1 MATKSLRDKKR
12 PKMFQLLNTLSC
24 KHIDHRTIRSKIGY
38 SFKEC
43 EEYILSFFPNAL
55 PNKLGMFKTQYKIN
69 GTIVGYVSM
78 YSGIQ
83 YIARIGN
90 DIDID

>member
-1 MATKSLRDKKR
+1 MATKPLRNRKR
-12 PKMFQLLNTLSC
+12 PKTFQLLSSLSV
-24 KHIDHRTIRSKIGY
+24 KEIDHRTIRSKIDY

-55 PNKLGMFKTQYKIN
+55 PDKLGMFKTQYKVN

-90 DIDID
+90 DIDLD